1 MRRRC
6 NAESRPRRSRGFFS
20 GPGTG
25 QAGFA
30 VSPAFAGHSISAV
43 LAAGAA
49 TFGHHRAALLA
60 VIPRWVGCGCG
71 HAADGEAQAGEQQGA
86 ARGGDVRV
94 SGRRRQDERAV
105 G

>member
-1 MRRRC
+1 MPRRC
-6 NAESRPRRSRGFFS
+6 NAGPRPRRSRGFFS

-30 VSPAFAGHSISAV
+30 VLPAFAGHSISAV

-49 TFGHHRAALLA
+49 TFGHHRAPVLA